1 MPGKYNNFEELRKDV
16 ESGKIDIFEA
26 KKIAETE
33 FPGTVGFD
41 KALNLAYNNSQQGNM
56 KQQLDYLNMPIDGI
70 FNKLETGTMNFNEAL
85 NRIYDNESLYREYH
99 NTTGTFEDAIT
110 NGSQPFGLMRN
121 RPSLKD
127 SPELGNIQR
136 DVITPD
142 QIDAKNAD
150 LRSKGQIP
158 LEEAINMKT
167 QSTTQENDV
176 DKLKRYTQDHI
187 NGGETPER
195 AAQLAQQEIDGQN
208 RSYGNNYDEYLKNNP
223 LTPEEQQAQQMQG
236 NKSLFQSM
244 PYLYAGGTD
253 ITTKANMLGQAI
265 GAPQGAKGRGLGII
279 GGGLSLGLDLARN
292 IAAGVGM
299 SKVNKYTQEYSKDQV
314 YGVDKNDYMSNPQY
328 RNSNYTGGLP
338 FGKFGGELRLFEGG
352 GDMEME
358 DGQEQ
363 MQEGQE
369 EQQPQGQPQDQQQ
382 QIFMAVAN
390 VLQQGGTPEQAVQ
403 MLMQNGVDQQT
414 AMSIVQQVAQQ
425 FQQQQQTQQPQ
436 MKAGG
441 TLGRK
446 VGDEVDF
453 TYEGKRYKGIIKKIE
468 NGKIFL

>member
-1 MPGKYNNFEELRKDV
+1 M
-16 ESGKIDIFEA
+16 ESLDEIY
-26 KKIAETE
+26 
-33 FPGTVGFD
+33 
-41 KALNLAYNNSQQGNM
+41 KALAA
-56 KQQLDYLNMPIDGI
+56 
-70 FNKLETGTMNFNEAL
+70 GT
-85 NRIYDNESLYREYH
+85 
-99 NTTGTFEDAIT
+99 
-110 NGSQPFGLMRN
+110 
-121 RPSLKD
+121 
-127 SPELGNIQR
+127 
-136 DVITPD
+136 ITPE
-142 QIDAKNAD
+142 QADAQVAA
-150 LRSKGQIP
+150 LRSKGQLSLDQSMDYSSKIQ
-158 LEEAINMKT
+158 EFRNVAMKSNMASDFNKPIMT
-167 QSTTQENDV
+167 LNQSAPSNNLFQMDNQVTTPIANTD
-176 DKLKRYTQDHI
+176 DKLARYTQDHI

-328 RNSNYTGGLP
+328 RNSNYTRGLP